1 MSKIYYSVAQ
11 ANTLIPKIKRTV
23 EKIEKLRDEI
33 FLIDN
38 TKILFDEL
46 SPSSLLLEIELNKN
60 FHEKNLEMFT
70 LIAELI
76 REGCLI
82 RNLEEEIE
90 VDFYSKF
97 KDKDIFLCWKIGD
110 DTIRFWHETFE
121 KQKQRKPI
129 EELQEH
135 YYEKLKELK

>member
-1 MSKIYYSVAQ
+1 MSKIYFSLTD
-11 ANTLIPKIKRTV
+11 ANALIPQITKSVDRITQ
-23 EKIEKLRDEI
+23 LRDEI
-33 FLIDN
+33 YLIDN
-38 TKILFDEL
+38 TRILFDEL
-46 SPSSLLLEIELNKN
+46 STSSLLLEIELNKN

-76 REGCLI
+76 RCGCMV

-90 VDFYSKF
+90 IDIYSKF
-97 KDKDIFLCWKIGD
+97 KDKDIFLCWKQGD
-110 DTIRFWHETFE
+110 ETIKFWHETYE

-129 EELQEH
+129 QQLQEY